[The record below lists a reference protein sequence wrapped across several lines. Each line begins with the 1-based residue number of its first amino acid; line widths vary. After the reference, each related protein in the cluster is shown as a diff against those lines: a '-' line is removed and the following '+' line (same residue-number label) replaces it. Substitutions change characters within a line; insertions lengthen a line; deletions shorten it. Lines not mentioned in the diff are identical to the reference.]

1 MNLEHVSVES
11 IEYHRGYFPNNLTKA
26 EADHHDSAESD
37 PNLCERAGDEV
48 ANPQIAWIL
57 QKISAKGLC
66 GRSHVREYLISLHR
80 GNCRSNTIRSYGCT
94 IILFLSFLKNIGTNQ
109 LETITREEFSAF
121 IEHGQDRGLKP
132 NTVSTRL
139 RGLIAFFRFLSEREV
154 INPNV
159 LKHRMRVKVPD
170 SLPRAIDPE
179 DVRQLFSVIKKPRD
193 RAMILVLLRTGMRIG
208 ELLNTTVKDI
218 NLKEKRIEI
227 REAQKNWVGR
237 VVYLSDDAGAA
248 LKKWLTYRKPKGPY
262 LFCGQGS
269 RPLCYEAARE
279 LFSKYLDKAGLSD
292 RGYTLHCLRHTFASE
307 LLNASMRLECLQ
319 MLLGHKNIEM
329 TRRYARLTDNT
340 RKEEY
345 FRAMAIIESGG
356 INGHYRCHHP
366 LP

>member
-1 MNLEHVSVES
+1 MDLEHVSVENN
-11 IEYHRGYFPNNLTKA
+11 GYRRDFLQINPSKA
-26 EADHHDSAESD
+26 EANHHKSAEPD
-37 PNLCERAGDEV
+37 PNLHERAGSEV
-48 ANPQIAWIL
+48 SNPQIAWIL
-57 QKISAKGLC
+57 QRISSKGLC
-66 GRSHVREYLISLHR
+66 GIGHVREYLVSLHR
-80 GNCRSNTIRSYGCT
+80 GNCRPNTIRGYGCT
-94 IILFLSFLKNIGTNQ
+94 IIRFLSFLKNIGTNH
-109 LETITREEFSAF
+109 LETLTREEFSAF
-121 IEHGQDRGLKP
+121 IEHEQDRGLRP

-139 RGLIAFFRFLSEREV
+139 RGLLAFFRFLSEREV

-179 DVRQLFSVIKKPRD
+179 DVRQLLSVIKKPRD
-193 RAMILVLLRTGMRIG
+193 RAMVLVLLRTGMRIG
-208 ELLNTTVKDI
+208 ELLNTTLKEV

-227 REAQKNWVGR
+227 FEAQKNWVGR
-237 VVYLSDDAGAA
+237 VVYISDDAVAA
-248 LKKWLTYRKPKGPY
+248 LKKWLTYRKSKGPY
-262 LFCGQGS
+262 LFYGQGGN
-269 RPLCYEAARE
+269 PLCYEAARE
-279 LFSKYLDKAGLSD
+279 VFNKCLDEAGLSY

-319 MLLGHKNIEM
+319 MLLGHKSIEM

-345 FRAMAIIESGG
+345 FRAMAIIENGG

>member
-1 MNLEHVSVES
+1 MDLEYVSVENS
-11 IEYHRGYFPNNLTKA
+11 KYRREYFPLDPNRV
-26 EADHHDSAESD
+26 EADRHNYTDPG
-37 PNLCERAGDEV
+37 PNLSERAGSEV

-57 QKISAKGLC
+57 QRISTKGLC
-66 GRSHVREYLISLHR
+66 GLGHVREYLLSLHR
-80 GNCRSNTIRSYGCT
+80 GNCRPNTIRSYGCT
-94 IILFLSFLKNIGTNQ
+94 IILFLSFLKNIGTDH

-121 IEHGQDRGLKP
+121 IEHEQDRGLKP

-139 RGLIAFFRFLSEREV
+139 RGIIAFFRFLIEREV

-159 LKHRMRVKVPD
+159 LRHRMRIKIPD

-179 DVRQLFSVIKKPRD
+179 DVKQLLSVIKKPRD
-193 RAMILVLLRTGMRIG
+193 RTMILVLLRTGMRIG
-208 ELLNTTVKDI
+208 ELLNTRVKDI

-227 REAQKNWVGR
+227 FEAQKNWVGR
-237 VVYLSDDAGAA
+237 VVYISDDAVAA
-248 LKKWLTYRKPKGPY
+248 LKKWLTYRKSEGTY
-262 LFCGQGS
+262 LFCGRGG

-279 LFSKYLDKAGLSD
+279 LFSKYLDKAGLSH

-319 MLLGHKNIEM
+319 LLLGHKSIEM